1 MGHAARFF
9 GIILAMNKWVMLAGI
24 IALSFGA
31 NAAWYWPFGEDEEPE
46 RPRMSDLVEPVSVLV
61 DEAADLAADGKVGE
75 AVEKCRAAL
84 AELDRIEAENA
95 DRAALPEFN
104 TIKNKRAYI
113 TATIDSLRLNEAQDN
128 ARPVAI
134 SDTTEL
140 QKKYDAKYGKQP
152 EPAAPAAVGKPPAVV
167 GEPAAA
173 RQAEPP
179 KRPLTKLEQAVQD
192 LEAGDYEAVRL
203 AVAEILDEKPS
214 DVAALNLRAAVEAAS
229 GNLRA
234 AEATLDYAIQTN
246 PRNHYAYYNMARLM
260 LTKKNKSGAKRYYET
275 GQVLGG
281 PTDEELEEALK

>member
-1 MGHAARFF
+1 M
-9 GIILAMNKWVMLAGI
+9 LAMMMTLN
-24 IALSFGA
+24 FGA
-31 NAAWYWPFGEDEEPE
+31 NAAWYWPFSSADDAE
-46 RPRMSDLVEPVSVLV
+46 RPRMSDLVEPVSILV

-113 TATIDSLRLNEAQDN
+113 TATIDSLRLDEAQSN

-140 QKKYDAKYGKQP
+140 QKKYDAKYGKQAEVSAPVAQTGKGESSP
-152 EPAAPAAVGKPPAVV
+152 EVKPSQPKPPKDAQPPAA
-167 GEPAAA
+167 
-173 RQAEPP
+173 P

-192 LEAGDYEAVRL
+192 LEAGDYEAVQL
-203 AVAEILDEKPS
+203 TIAEILDEKPS
-214 DVAALNLRAAVEAAS
+214 DAAALNLRAAVEAAS

-234 AEATLDYAIQTN
+234 AEATLDHAIQTN
-246 PRNHYAYYNMARLM
+246 PRNYYAYYNMARLM
-260 LTKKNKSGAKRYYET
+260 LTKKNKTGAKRYYET

-281 PTDEELEEALK
+281 PTDAELEAALK